1 MFLVNPWHRGFNT
14 ERIIPKESMRCVIQ
28 INSNSEE
35 LRPEEVH
42 RPRIAG
48 HCSAIELPASVGARA
63 DCRPRA
69 DAPYQCASDTLTL
82 TQLHTYMR
90 IMLNVADISRLHP
103 MLCH

>member
-48 HCSAIELPASVGARA
+48 TARQLSCQPALALARIVVREQMRRTSV
-63 DCRPRA
+63 PVI
-69 DAPYQCASDTLTL
+69 P
-82 TQLHTYMR
+82 
-90 IMLNVADISRLHP
+90 
-103 MLCH
+103 